1 MTRQAARVDENQG
14 SITAYLEQRPGV
26 SWHSTAMV
34 ANGFPDLVIGYRGI
48 NELWEIKDGSK
59 PSSAQRLTHKE
70 YKFHERWRGSA
81 FIVRSVQEAEERLAK
96 IETMMKGR
104 RVE

>member
-1 MTRQAARVDENQG
+1 MRRAAKVDDNQG

-59 PSSAQRLTHKE
+59 PSSAQRLTRKE
-70 YKFHERWRGSA
+70 YLFHERWRGSV
-81 FIVRSVQEAEERLAK
+81 FIVRSVQDAEERLAR
-96 IETMMKGR
+96 IEVMMKGR
-104 RVE
+104 RFE